1 MHTIFDRSAVREV
14 RAFSAIVCGFEAQNF
29 AVTVCPADAKLGL

>member
-1 MHTIFDRSAVREV
+1 MHTIFDRSAMREV
-14 RAFSAIVCGFEAQNF
+14 RAFSAIVCGVDAPNF